1 MSVAKRRLNACPG
14 ASQSGF
20 PGRLTRFMRSLWMP
34 KSRAG
39 SPILLIVP
47 DTVENANTC
56 KRSQVVPNRRSQ
68 QHTKP
73 QGNRM
78 LTIFVS
84 LRQARWHTIYR
95 KGRFTLWNRTWL
107 ESNLV
112 GIELGW
118 NRTWLCSASLPCCIW
133 NRCFLFHLP
142 ALHVVGRKIAVSGR
156 V

>member
-112 GIELGW
+112 VFRFAAMLHLEPLFSISSS
-118 NRTWLCSASLPCCIW
+118 CFA
-133 NRCFLFHLP
+133 RCGSQNSSFRQGV
-142 ALHVVGRKIAVSGR
+142 AESQ
-156 V
+156 